1 MPHRYDGQSMRE
13 RLQETLSVHRN
24 ELVSL
29 FTGSAL
35 SLTRTRSGADSHIL
49 KPIEG
54 GKVIDSRS
62 ESIFESRWNRIK
74 PGSSIEDSSANSIL
88 FLKH

>member
-1 MPHRYDGQSMRE
+1 MR
-13 RLQETLSVHRN
+13 LSVHRN

-29 FTGSAL
+29 FIGSTL

-54 GKVIDSRS
+54 GKVIGSRFKV
-62 ESIFESRWNRIK
+62 IIN
-74 PGSSIEDSSANSIL
+74 IL
-88 FLKH
+88 ITVEPD